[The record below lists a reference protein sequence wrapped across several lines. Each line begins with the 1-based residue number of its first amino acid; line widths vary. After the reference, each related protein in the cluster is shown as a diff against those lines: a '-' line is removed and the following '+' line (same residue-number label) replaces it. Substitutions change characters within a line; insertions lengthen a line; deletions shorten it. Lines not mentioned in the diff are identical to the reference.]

1 MQFSLNCYRY
11 PVVLL
16 RLLKLLGEKLQQSW
30 EDSNDPIK
38 SNPIVQSN
46 FSTVAVIA
54 ISPNIPSTVR
64 FFLESFYKLNS
75 KILLFFHFFKK
86 KPKFQAFCF
95 ELLHPLI
102 RIDPTL
108 RLTKEYVF
116 DELGPAAFDKTSDF
130 KLSEWLASQ
139 EDNHRIVIYQCEPE
153 LTHWTKLCIRHAD
166 VVS

>member
-1 MQFSLNCYRY
+1 MVAEYGRGDLVGIVETLLNTSRKTTVIAVRDSEVAKIPAGLIDAMKTRY

-38 SNPIVQSN
+38 SNPVVQSN

-54 ISPNIPSTVR
+54 ISPNIPTT
-64 FFLESFYKLNS
+64 
-75 KILLFFHFFKK
+75 
-86 KPKFQAFCF
+86 AFSM

-108 RLTKEYVF
+108 R
-116 DELGPAAFDKTSDF
+116 
-130 KLSEWLASQ
+130 
-139 EDNHRIVIYQCEPE
+139 
-153 LTHWTKLCIRHAD
+153 
-166 VVS
+166 